1 MKRISS
7 LLSEYDGRIYI
18 FLEDEKTKN
27 KFVKQAILEGFT
39 FSDGVN
45 LSSRS
50 IDNIIAINRN
60 LTVNFVGTI
69 GRIAFQC
76 ADKIGN
82 EKLHKINYKELMW

>member
-82 EKLHKINYKELMW
+82 EKLHKINYKELM